1 MNIVRTIVIINLTWP
16 IIPEISIVS
25 PVVVVIRQAIIP
37 ATPQVI
43 PTDKVHL
50 KPASR
55 ESMTKS
61 LVSVNNTIKSFV
73 SFQYFE
79 IIETIIVISFAII
92 AA

>member
-1 MNIVRTIVIINLTWP
+1 LAYYTRDKCGSACCSSN
-16 IIPEISIVS
+16 
-25 PVVVVIRQAIIP
+25 RQAIIP

-55 ESMTKS
+55 ELMTKS

-79 IIETIIVISFAII
+79 IIETIIVTSFAII